1 LSGLLV
7 RSHALASSD
16 SVLFDII
23 WIARKYGVAIVRGV
37 AKGPK
42 IIINLPKDTEII
54 QHPAHTW
61 QRPQSLRPVEDQ
73 GYGVDFI
80 VDR

>member
-1 LSGLLV
+1 MRLLPVTVFFSTLSGS
-7 RSHALASSD
+7 RG
-16 SVLFDII
+16 
-23 WIARKYGVAIVRGV
+23 KYGVAIVRGV
-37 AKGPK
+37 AKGLK
-42 IIINLPKDTEII
+42 ITINLPKDTEII